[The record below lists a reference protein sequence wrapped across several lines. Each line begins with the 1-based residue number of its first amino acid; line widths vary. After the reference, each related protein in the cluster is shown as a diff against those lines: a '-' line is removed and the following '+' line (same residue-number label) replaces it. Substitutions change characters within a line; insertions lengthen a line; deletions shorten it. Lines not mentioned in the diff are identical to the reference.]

1 MSTAP
6 VLVYGAGGFGREV
19 AWLAESCGRTVVGF
33 IDDAAAPSAPPV
45 NGLPVMSLEAAARK
59 HPDGAVAL
67 GIGPPAVRA
76 KLATRVTAAGLTL
89 TGLIHPRVE
98 RSRFIE
104 YGEAPVICAGNIL
117 TTNIKFGDHIQI
129 NLDCTI
135 GHDVTFGDYV
145 TLAPGVHVS
154 GWVVLETGV
163 YVGTGAVLINGTQD
177 QPLVVGAGA
186 IVGAGA
192 CVVGS
197 LPAGVTAVGV
207 PAKARAPK

>member
-19 AWLAESCGRTVVGF
+19 AWLAEACGRTVVGF
-33 IDDAAAPSAPPV
+33 IDDAAPASAPPV
-45 NGLPVMSLEAAARK
+45 NDLAVMSLEAAARQ

-76 KLATRVTAAGLTL
+76 KLAARVKAAGLTVA
-89 TGLIHPRVE
+89 GLIHPRVE
-98 RSRFIE
+98 RSRFID
-104 YGEAPVICAGNIL
+104 YGEAPIICAGNIL
-117 TTNIKFGDHIQI
+117 TTNIKFGNHIQI

-135 GHDVTFGDYV
+135 GHDVTFGDFV

-154 GWVVLETGV
+154 GWVTLEEGV
-163 YVGTGAVLINGTQD
+163 YVGTGATLINGTQN

-186 IVGAGA
+186 IIGAGA

-197 LPAGVTAVGV
+197 LAPGVTAVGV
-207 PAKARAPK
+207 PAKPRGPK